1 MITRR
6 EGIYWHEEDRD
17 FGPFKL
23 RLGGTRDFVSLI
35 DPEDYR
41 SSPPGRVELVEGW
54 DNPRATLYPTMEGAL
69 AAASQVWEIEGCHI
83 SVEATGDR

>member
-1 MITRR
+1 MLKKF
-6 EGIYWHEEDRD
+6 EGVYWHEEDRE

-23 RLGGTRDFVSLI
+23 RIGGTRDFVSLI

-54 DNPRATLYPTMEGAL
+54 DNPRAILFDTIDQAKE
-69 AAASQVWEIEGCHI
+69 AAAQVWSIEGFHT
-83 SVEATGDR
+83 SVEATRHR

>member
-1 MITRR
+1 MLKKF
-6 EGIYWHEEDRD
+6 EGVYWHEEDRE

-23 RLGGTRDFVSLI
+23 RIGGTRDFVSLI

-54 DNPRATLYPTMEGAL
+54 DNPRATLYKTMDDAL
-69 AAASQVWEIEGCHI
+69 EAASQVWEIEGFHA
-83 SVEATGDR
+83 SVEAIGDR